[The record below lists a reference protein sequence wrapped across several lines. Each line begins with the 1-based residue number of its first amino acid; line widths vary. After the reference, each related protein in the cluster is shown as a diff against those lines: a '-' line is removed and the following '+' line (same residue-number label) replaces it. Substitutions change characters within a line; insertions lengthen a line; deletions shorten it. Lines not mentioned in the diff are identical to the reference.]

1 MSTRGRGVA
10 LALAI
15 AVVALGAMMLLG
27 APAKDKPLDPH
38 SDESA
43 GTSALVVLLRELG
56 AKVDLD
62 VGHPDADA
70 DVALML
76 RDQFNSSE
84 RSRLK
89 SWTRQ
94 GHVLV
99 VTDPS
104 SPLNPPVQSF
114 ANVIDD
120 NGPDDPAD
128 TNGDQSGFDL
138 GIEVRP
144 GDCDIAPLDDPDINY
159 VEVFGGPV
167 DYEVDR
173 DAQSCFGDGPG
184 GSAYVVATPEGEGTI
199 VAIGGSGIIL
209 NRSLGDGDNAP
220 VIAALLAPRDGTR
233 VAVLD
238 PGRPTIAAAGQGNKT
253 LWGLVP
259 PGVKLGLL
267 QVGLAFLIYVFWRV
281 RRLGKPVAEPQP
293 VKVAGSELVSAVG
306 GLLERSKSPQHA
318 ADVMRAD
325 LRRDLIL
332 HLGIPHN
339 LADDT
344 LGQVLAARTGLDEAR
359 LQAALGPGPVTS
371 DRDLL
376 AVAQLIDYVRKEAF
390 DHVGTGN

>member
-1 MSTRGRGVA
+1 
-10 LALAI
+10 
-15 AVVALGAMMLLG
+15 MMLLG
-27 APAKDKPLDPH
+27 APAKDRPLDPH

-62 VGHPDADA
+62 VGQPDADA

-76 RDQFNSSE
+76 RDQFNSAE

-99 VTDPS
+99 VVDPS
-104 SPLNPPVQSF
+104 SPLNPPVPSF
-114 ANVIDD
+114 QDVV
-120 NGPDDPAD
+120 DDPAD
-128 TNGDQSGFDL
+128 TNSDQSGFDL
-138 GIEVRP
+138 GFEVRP

-167 DYEVDR
+167 DYRVDR
-173 DAQSCFGDGPG
+173 EAQSCFGDGPG

-238 PGRPTIAAAGQGNKT
+238 PGRPTIAASGQGDKT

-259 PGVKLGLL
+259 AGVKLGLL
-267 QVGLAFLIYVFWRV
+267 QVVLAFLIYVFWRV
-281 RRLGKPVAEPQP
+281 RRLGKPVTEPQP

-332 HLGIPHN
+332 HLGIPNN

-344 LGQVLAARTGLDEAR
+344 LGKVLAARTGLDEAR

-390 DHVGTGN
+390 DHVGT

>member
-1 MSTRGRGVA
+1 M
-10 LALAI
+10 
-15 AVVALGAMMLLG
+15 
-27 APAKDKPLDPH
+27 
-38 SDESA
+38 
-43 GTSALVVLLRELG
+43 
-56 AKVDLD
+56 
-62 VGHPDADA
+62 
-70 DVALML
+70 
-76 RDQFNSSE
+76 
-84 RSRLK
+84 
-89 SWTRQ
+89 
-94 GHVLV
+94 
-99 VTDPS
+99 
-104 SPLNPPVQSF
+104 
-114 ANVIDD
+114 
-120 NGPDDPAD
+120 
-128 TNGDQSGFDL
+128 
-138 GIEVRP
+138 
-144 GDCDIAPLDDPDINY
+144 
-159 VEVFGGPV
+159 
-167 DYEVDR
+167 
-173 DAQSCFGDGPG
+173 
-184 GSAYVVATPEGEGTI
+184 
-199 VAIGGSGIIL
+199 
-209 NRSLGDGDNAP
+209 
-220 VIAALLAPRDGTR
+220 IAALLAPRDGTR